1 MNIRQLVVLLE
12 ECVSKKNK
20 IILFG
25 AASSG
30 ERGLLRLV
38 SFGFEH
44 DSFIF
49 CDSNPKKF
57 ETQVRGIA
65 VKSLETI
72 LKLYPEAIYIVTS
85 VMHYEIIPMLR
96 SRGVK
101 NIFFSQDLI
110 FDRTI
115 MPRYSDS
122 FVKSLNELSDITN
135 VSMLEAWN
143 LESCVNSTVG
153 VTGCLAEV
161 GVYKGGTAAILS
173 KSLGKHLHLFDTFAG
188 LPSSKVKLDD
198 LVASGWLDDV
208 SPNSVLDLMTTSEN
222 VYLHVGVFPET
233 TLNIKCHSYSMIHLD
248 TDIFESTLDGL
259 NYFYPKLNKGG
270 IIIVHDF
277 NNEGC
282 PGVKRAVNKFLNEN
296 NVPFSV
302 ELAETQILLQ
312 K

>member
-30 ERGLLRLV
+30 ERGFLRLV
-38 SFGFEH
+38 SFGFEQNH
-44 DSFIF
+44 FIF

-57 ETQVRGIA
+57 KTYLRGIA
-65 VKSLETI
+65 VESIETVS
-72 LKLYPEAIYIVTS
+72 KLYPEATYIVTS
-85 VMHYEIIPMLR
+85 VMHYEIIPMLQN
-96 SRGVK
+96 RGVK
-101 NIFFSQDLI
+101 KIFFSQELI

-122 FVKSLNELSDITN
+122 FVKSLNELSEITN

-143 LESCVNSTVG
+143 LETCVESTAG
-153 VTGCLAEV
+153 VSGCLAEV

-173 KSLGKHLHLFDTFAG
+173 KNLGKHLHLFDTFAG
-188 LPSSKVKLDD
+188 LPPSKVKSDD

-208 SPNSVLDLMTTSEN
+208 SPNSVLDLVGGDIYM
-222 VYLHVGVFPET
+222 HVGVFPET
-233 TLNIKCHSYSMIHLD
+233 TLKIKCHSYSMVHLD

-259 NYFYPKLNKGG
+259 NYFFPKLNKGG

-282 PGVKRAVNKFLNEN
+282 PGVKRAVNKFLKEN
-296 NVPFSV
+296 IVPFSV